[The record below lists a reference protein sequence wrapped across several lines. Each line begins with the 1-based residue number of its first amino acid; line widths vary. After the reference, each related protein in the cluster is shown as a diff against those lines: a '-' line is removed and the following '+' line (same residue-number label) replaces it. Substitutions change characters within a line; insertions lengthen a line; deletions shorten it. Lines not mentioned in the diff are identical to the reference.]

1 MPTPLPESAQ
11 VIAEVIG
18 RAATL
23 ALASK
28 CQYRHCSVPKRPL
41 DNDHWIVRTI
51 GRKKAVELQ
60 AVFGGEVVPLATCY
74 AVHQAERDAEI
85 RSALRAGQTPI
96 QIAEAFSLS
105 LKTIQR
111 ILDPE
116 LAERNRVAVRERKRQ
131 APRGAIGTSDGAGER
146 GGGTAHKPPS
156 VRK

>member
-85 RSALRAGQTPI
+85 RAAFRTGRNALEI
-96 QIAEAFSLS
+96 SNAFQLS

-111 ILDPE
+111 ILDPVM
-116 LAERNRVAVRERKRQ
+116 AERNRVAVRERKREQ
-131 APRGAIGTSDGAGER
+131 SA
-146 GGGTAHKPPS
+146 K
-156 VRK
+156 